1 LDGLGLG
8 ADVSGEPEMTAGD
21 ALQMLMALFLAG
33 ICMGLIGAS
42 IT

>member
-1 LDGLGLG
+1 
-8 ADVSGEPEMTAGD
+8 MTAGD